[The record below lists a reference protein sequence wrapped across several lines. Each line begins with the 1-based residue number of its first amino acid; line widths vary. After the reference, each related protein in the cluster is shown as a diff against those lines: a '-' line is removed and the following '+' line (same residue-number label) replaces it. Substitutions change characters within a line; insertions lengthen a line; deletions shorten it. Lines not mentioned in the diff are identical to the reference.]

1 MAVSP
6 LSNIIF
12 INQNM
17 HVAAGVQTAQFNRYD
32 LQNIAAQSL
41 VNEKEK
47 IVEEIRPVE
56 ESHKIDP
63 DREHEREKAKEQ
75 EEEREHAAKHKPKSD
90 SENNEGI
97 TIDKDGNPHLD
108 IHV

>member
-90 SENNEGI
+90 SENNEEI